1 MSGTSTPGLRTDT
14 GWQSAWCCR
23 PGGFAV
29 VAPVSGVSVV
39 AAVGVT
45 AGGVG
50 TNAEKV
56 HNRMRCVLE
65 DLAMVVGY
73 DPVAL
78 LERANAVLSAA
89 GLGRLDGVA
98 LLSRP
103 DELMPASVAGRG
115 DPAPLVVAPDHLTAP
130 VRSSLVLDRGW
141 AVVLGA
147 ADAPGVP
154 HTLLTPGEVSE
165 ALALLNRPSH
175 NGTTTSR
182 TLLAIVAR

>member
-1 MSGTSTPGLRTDT
+1 MSGTSTLGLRTVT

-23 PGGFAV
+23 AGGFAA

-45 AGGVG
+45 AGGIG
-50 TNAEKV
+50 TERVRNT
-56 HNRMRCVLE
+56 MRGVLE

-78 LERANAVLSAA
+78 LERANALLSAA
-89 GLGRLDGVA
+89 GLGRLDAVA

-115 DPAPLVVAPDHLTAP
+115 DPTPLVVAPDHLTAP
-130 VRSSLVLDRGW
+130 VRSSVVLDRGW

-154 HTLLTPGEVSE
+154 HTLLTPGEVSD
-165 ALALLNRPSH
+165 ALALLDRPSH
-175 NGTTTSR
+175 NGTATSR
-182 TLLAIVAR
+182 TLLAIIAR